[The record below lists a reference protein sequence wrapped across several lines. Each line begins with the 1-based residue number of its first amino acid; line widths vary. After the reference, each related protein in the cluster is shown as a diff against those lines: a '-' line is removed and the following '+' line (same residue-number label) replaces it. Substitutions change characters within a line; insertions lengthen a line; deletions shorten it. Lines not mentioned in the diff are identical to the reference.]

1 MAVYSSGT
9 ELVWREV
16 EAGRLP
22 SPRMGSQAT
31 LVNGVL
37 FLVGGYSYYD
47 YDEDEGTE
55 EIDFLSAI
63 LSWDPVSMSWQEAGR
78 LAVPRADHAAVAVS
92 HEVVTAYCQV

>member
-47 YDEDEGTE
+47 YDEDEETDE
-55 EIDFLSAI
+55 VDLLSDI

-78 LAVPRADHAAVAVS
+78 LAVPRADHAVVAVS
-92 HEVVTAYCQV
+92 HEVVAAYCQV

>member
-16 EAGRLP
+16 EAGQLP
-22 SPRMGSQAT
+22 TPRMGSQAT

-37 FLVGGYSYYD
+37 FLVGGYSHD
-47 YDEDEGTE
+47 HYDEDEETE
-55 EIDFLSAI
+55 EVDLLSAI

-92 HEVVTAYCQV
+92 HEVVAAYCQV

>member
-16 EAGRLP
+16 EAGQLP

-37 FLVGGYSYYD
+37 FLVGGYSHYD
-47 YDEDEGTE
+47 YDEDEGPE
-55 EIDFLSAI
+55 VDLLSAI

-92 HEVVTAYCQV
+92 HEVVAAYCQVQ

>member
-16 EAGRLP
+16 EAGQLP
-22 SPRMGSQAT
+22 SLRMGSQAT

-37 FLVGGYSYYD
+37 FLVGGYSCYD

-55 EIDFLSAI
+55 EVDLLSAI

-78 LAVPRADHAAVAVS
+78 LAVPRADHAAVAVP
-92 HEVVTAYCQV
+92 HEVVAAYCQV

>member
-1 MAVYSSGT
+1 MA
-9 ELVWREV
+9 
-16 EAGRLP
+16 
-22 SPRMGSQAT
+22 SQAT

-55 EIDFLSAI
+55 EVDLLSAT

-78 LAVPRADHAAVAVS
+78 LAVPRADHAVVAVS
-92 HEVVTAYCQV
+92 HEVVAAYCQV

>member
-22 SPRMGSQAT
+22 SPRVGSQAT

-47 YDEDEGTE
+47 YDEGTE
-55 EIDFLSAI
+55 EVDLPSAI

-92 HEVVTAYCQV
+92 HEVVAAYCQVE